1 MEIIPINNGRMF
13 KANFTYQEEKEP
25 CDLDKN
31 KVMGIDLGVNN
42 FVAIATTEG
51 TPYIVDGKYLKNQ
64 IAFKCK
70 KTAYYQSILKQ
81 NGLTTSHRIEN
92 INNKFKNI
100 QTNFLDKTVNFIID
114 TCKEQDIGTIVLG
127 YNNNFQFKSN
137 MGAKQ
142 NQIFSHY
149 AFKQFKEKLETKCT
163 LHDIELIIQEES
175 YSAASNCLLSFL
187 LSVQYLIG
195 FINFRVLLT

>member
-1 MEIIPINNGRMF
+1 MEECLRQILL
-13 KANFTYQEEKEP
+13 YQEEKEL

-81 NGLTTSHRIEN
+81 NGLTTS
-92 INNKFKNI
+92 
-100 QTNFLDKTVNFIID
+100 T
-114 TCKEQDIGTIVLG
+114 
-127 YNNNFQFKSN
+127 
-137 MGAKQ
+137 Q
-142 NQIFSHY
+142 N
-149 AFKQFKEKLETKCT
+149 
-163 LHDIELIIQEES
+163 
-175 YSAASNCLLSFL
+175 
-187 LSVQYLIG
+187 
-195 FINFRVLLT
+195 